1 MLPRLW
7 PGGVLA
13 GFTFASAEAVGI
25 EMVTPK
31 DIFDRTKKYLRE
43 VWSELSRVSW
53 PQKKEIIASTAVV
66 IICTFIVAFFLGI
79 VDIALQKLLG
89 YLIK

>member
-1 MLPRLW
+1 
-7 PGGVLA
+7 VLA